1 MHEARQ
7 SNSSRCFANG
17 VLARFFPRSRLCGVM
32 KNKPRHL
39 SRAFIL
45 SLVLALGILNRAS
58 AFAPAAAIQDLA
70 IRVIE
75 MNLANGIANS
85 LDGKLD
91 TALDALADANVENDL
106 AAFNSLNAFMNAVEA
121 QRGKKITN
129 AQANELIAAAD
140 HIQDLLAGGGDVDTD
155 GDGLTDAQEAILGTN
170 PTKPD
175 TDFDGLRDGE
185 ELTYGTNP
193 LDPDSDNGGQLDG
206 YEVHGLHTNPLNGAD
221 DFSVPDPGPY
231 SDADGLP
238 DLVEVLIGTDP
249 FNIDTDGDGL
259 DDYAEV
265 AIGFDPT
272 VISD

>member
-1 MHEARQ
+1 MKNTRMHLP
-7 SNSSRCFANG
+7 G
-17 VLARFFPRSRLCGVM
+17 VLL
-32 KNKPRHL
+32 
-39 SRAFIL
+39 L
-45 SLVLALGILNRAS
+45 SLLLALGTPQHAS
-58 AFAPAAAIQDLA
+58 AIEPAVAIEDLA

-75 MNLANGIANS
+75 MNLANGVSNS
-85 LDGKLD
+85 LDSKLD
-91 TALDALADANVENDL
+91 AALHALGDANVNNDV
-106 AAFNSLNAFMNAVEA
+106 AAFNSLDAFINAVEA
-121 QRGKKITN
+121 QRGKKITS
-129 AQANELIAAAD
+129 AQANELITAARR
-140 HIQDLLAGGGDVDTD
+140 IQDLLADGGDVDTD
-155 GDGLTDAQEAILGTN
+155 GDGLSDAQEAILGTN

-185 ELTYGTNP
+185 EFTYGTNP

-206 YEVHGLHTNPLNGAD
+206 YEVHGLHTNPINGAD

-265 AIGFDPT
+265 ALGFDPT
-272 VISD
+272 VVTD